1 MQNYLKYG
9 KISQLFGINDYFAVK
24 QKRKNYAS
32 TITFIFMGGG
42 RGGIQLLVRVYSP
55 LTSYINPL
63 ITFKNHPHSHNRGFV
78 CSKSLA
84 SF

>member
-32 TITFIFMGGG
+32 TITLIFMGGG
-42 RGGIQLLVRVYSP
+42 GGEY
-55 LTSYINPL
+55 N
-63 ITFKNHPHSHNRGFV
+63 F
-78 CSKSLA
+78 
-84 SF
+84 